1 MANSVDRYCSKCYNT
16 CIDSNKQEKKMSELI
31 EVVAMPVCPYCKT
44 AMRPQYFT
52 GYYDSFP
59 CWACEC
65 DKLPDA
71 EEVRGAYA

>member
-1 MANSVDRYCSKCYNT
+1 
-16 CIDSNKQEKKMSELI
+16 MSELI

-44 AMRPQYFT
+44 IMSPQYFV

-59 CWACEC
+59 CWTCEC